1 MKKDLYKVLGITAE
15 APDREVQRA
24 WLKAAR
30 RLHPDVNPGDR
41 RAAAR
46 YREAQAAWHIL
57 SSPSSRE
64 RYDRTGSLGEPPASG
79 RPEGRARAPES
90 RGWERIFRDVLHDEG
105 EGAAGSE
112 AHRGE
117 DVHQVLEISFR
128 ESLEGARK
136 DVIYQRESACRT
148 CRGSRYAPDSEI
160 LPCPDCRG
168 GGLVHVQRGP
178 YRVRKICRRC
188 AGAGEVGSSP
198 CAVCGGKG
206 KVLTK
211 EKKNVTVPPGSDS
224 GGRITVAGGGQP
236 GTGEGGR
243 GDLVVTLRVLA
254 HPHLERKGHN
264 LFTSVPVTVA
274 EAALGATVLVPA
286 ARKKLSLRIP
296 AGTQGGQQF
305 RIRGRGI
312 PHPDGTR
319 GGDLYVTVM
328 VVIPEAKDAKSRRLF
343 RELEKIFPDNPRV
356 QA

>member
-1 MKKDLYKVLGITAE
+1 MKKDLYKVLGIAAE
-15 APDREVQRA
+15 ALDREVQRA

-46 YREAQAAWHIL
+46 YREAQTAWRVL

-64 RYDRTGSLGEPPASG
+64 RYDRTGSLEEPPASG

-105 EGAAGSE
+105 DGAAGNASN
-112 AHRGE
+112 RGE

-136 DVIYQRESACRT
+136 DVIYQRESICRT
-148 CRGSRYAPDSEI
+148 CHGSRYASESEI
-160 LPCPDCRG
+160 RPCPDCRG
-168 GGLVHVQRGP
+168 GGLVLVQRGP
-178 YRVRKICRRC
+178 YQVRKICRRC

-198 CAVCGGKG
+198 CAACGGKG

-211 EKKNVTVPPGSDS
+211 EKKNVAVPPGSDS
-224 GGRITVAGGGQP
+224 GGRITVPGGGQP
-236 GTGEGGR
+236 GTGGGGR
-243 GDLVVTLRVLA
+243 GDLVVTLRVLP

-264 LFTSVPVTVA
+264 LFTSVAVTVA
-274 EAALGATVLVPA
+274 EAALGATVLVA
-286 ARKKLSLRIP
+286 GAQRKLSLKIP

-305 RIRGRGI
+305 RLRGRGV
-312 PHPDGTR
+312 PHPGVTK
-319 GGDLYVTVM
+319 GGDLYVTVK
-328 VVIPEAKDAKSRRLF
+328 VVIPEAKDAKARRLF
-343 RELEKIFPDNPRV
+343 REIEKIFPDNPRV